1 MTTVKRSEPMSETLI
16 VAIISLF
23 GTLGGSLIGVL
34 ASNKLTNY
42 RIEQLEKKVEKH
54 NNLVERTYHLEE
66 EQEVEKEK
74 LKVINHRIDDLEQ
87 FHKPAK
93 N

>member
-1 MTTVKRSEPMSETLI
+1 MSEAVT

-34 ASNKLTNY
+34 ASNRLTVY
-42 RIEQLEKKVEKH
+42 RIEQLEKKVEAH
-54 NNLVERTYHLEE
+54 NNLVERTYRLEE

-74 LKVINHRIDDLEQ
+74 LKVINHRIEDLEEY
-87 FHKPAK
+87 HKPK
-93 N
+93 

>member
-1 MTTVKRSEPMSETLI
+1 MNETII

-42 RIEQLEKKVEKH
+42 RIEQLEKKVERH
-54 NNLVERTYHLEE
+54 NNLVERTYRLEE

-74 LKVINHRIDDLEQ
+74 FKVINHRLSDLEQ
-87 FHKPAK
+87 YHKPQRI
-93 N
+93 

>member
-1 MTTVKRSEPMSETLI
+1 MSEAVT

-34 ASNKLTNY
+34 ASNRLTVY

-54 NNLVERTYHLEE
+54 NNLVERTYKIEE

-74 LKVINHRIDDLEQ
+74 FKVINHRIDDLEAY
-87 FHKPAK
+87 HK
-93 N
+93 